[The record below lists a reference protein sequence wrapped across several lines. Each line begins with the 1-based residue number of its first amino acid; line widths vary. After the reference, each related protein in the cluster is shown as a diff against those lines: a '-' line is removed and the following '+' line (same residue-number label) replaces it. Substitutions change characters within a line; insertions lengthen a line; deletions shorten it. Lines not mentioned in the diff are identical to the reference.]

1 MVMRRDFA
9 IFVPLARRIVAA
21 NQTAREWG
29 GVSRCLRSG
38 KIETVSPALRFMAA
52 LMLAFMVPVQAGAAA
67 CAQVCTALMLQHQD
81 ESSMTNE
88 HSGNAHA
95 SGHDN
100 AGDELMHGHHC
111 DKSDAAGK
119 CCQGHTG
126 MTQRTIAPSI
136 VSIPAFEP
144 YFFVAR
150 WTNFIPEEPSP
161 PPIPL
166 LRAA

>member
-1 MVMRRDFA
+1 M
-9 IFVPLARRIVAA
+9 
-21 NQTAREWG
+21 
-29 GVSRCLRSG
+29 
-38 KIETVSPALRFMAA
+38 SPTLRFIAA
-52 LMLAFMVPVQAGAAA
+52 LMLVFMVPVQAGAAA
-67 CAQVCTALMLQHQD
+67 CAQVCTAFMLQHQD
-81 ESSMTNE
+81 EASDASE
-88 HSGNAHA
+88 HSANAHA
-95 SGHDN
+95 SAQGN
-100 AGDELMHGHHC
+100 PGDDLMHGHHC

-126 MTQRTIAPSI
+126 MAQRTVAPSI

-161 PPIPL
+161 PPIPF

>member
-1 MVMRRDFA
+1 M
-9 IFVPLARRIVAA
+9 
-21 NQTAREWG
+21 
-29 GVSRCLRSG
+29 
-38 KIETVSPALRFMAA
+38 SPALRFMAA

-67 CAQVCTALMLQHQD
+67 CAQVCTAFMLQHQAG
-81 ESSMTNE
+81 SSIADE
-88 HSGNAHA
+88 HSANARA
-95 SGHDN
+95 SPHDDV
-100 AGDELMHGHHC
+100 GDGLMHGHHC
-111 DKSDAAGK
+111 DNSDAAGK

-161 PPIPL
+161 PPISF